1 MYKIIVANWK
11 MNPQSQKEAEVLFKA
26 FYTIVNNKKDTK
38 VIVCPPFPYLIISQK
53 FKSKKILLGAQNV
66 SQKAEGSYTGEV
78 SIRMLKDMKVNY
90 IIVGHGEERALG
102 ETNEIINEKILNLL
116 RLKIVP
122 ILCVGEREKDKE
134 GFYLSFVQEQIKR
147 CLSTVPKAQIKN
159 IIIAYEPIWAIGKNA
174 VREATKEEFM
184 EMKIFI
190 KKVISDIYD
199 AKIAHSIPI
208 LYGGSVNPKNAKLFI
223 KEGGAD
229 GLLVGRDSLNP
240 KNFGAILK
248 AID

>member
-1 MYKIIVANWK
+1 MDKIVVANWK
-11 MNPQSQKEAEVLFKA
+11 MNPQSQKEAEVLFDKTSA
-26 FYTIVNNKKDTK
+26 LAKDSK
-38 VIVCPPFPYLIISQK
+38 NIRIIICPPFPYLFLSQK
-53 FKSKKILLGAQNV
+53 FKNKKISLGAQNV
-66 SQKAEGSYTGEV
+66 SRKEGGSYTGEV
-78 SIRMLKDMKVNY
+78 SIQMLKDMKVNY
-90 IIVGHGEERALG
+90 VIVGHGEERALG

-134 GFYLSFVQEQIKR
+134 GFYLSFVQEQIKG

-174 VREATKEEFM
+174 AREATKEEFM

-199 AKIAHSIPI
+199 AKVAHSIPI

-240 KNFGAILK
+240 KNFGMILK

>member
-1 MYKIIVANWK
+1 M
-11 MNPQSQKEAEVLFKA
+11 M
-26 FYTIVNNKKDTK
+26 
-38 VIVCPPFPYLIISQK
+38 
-53 FKSKKILLGAQNV
+53 
-66 SQKAEGSYTGEV
+66 
-78 SIRMLKDMKVNY
+78 
-90 IIVGHGEERALG
+90 EERALG

-134 GFYLSFVQEQIKR
+134 GFYLSFVQEQIKG

-174 VREATKEEFM
+174 AREATKEEFM

-199 AKIAHSIPI
+199 AKVAHSIPI

-240 KNFGAILK
+240 KNFGMILK